1 MKKTTVYLTA
11 EQQDQLKDAAR
22 RTGKSEALMIREAIA
37 EYVTKVE
44 RPWPQSIGMGK
55 SPDDGFDASRTKEY
69 LQEHWAKDLDDKWN
83 RGKAADMPAE

>member
-37 EYVTKVE
+37 AYVTKVA

-55 SPDDGFDASRTKEY
+55 SPDDGFDARNTKAF
-69 LQEHWAKDLDDKWN
+69 LREHWIKDIEAKWN
-83 RGKAADMPAE
+83 RGMAGAPRE